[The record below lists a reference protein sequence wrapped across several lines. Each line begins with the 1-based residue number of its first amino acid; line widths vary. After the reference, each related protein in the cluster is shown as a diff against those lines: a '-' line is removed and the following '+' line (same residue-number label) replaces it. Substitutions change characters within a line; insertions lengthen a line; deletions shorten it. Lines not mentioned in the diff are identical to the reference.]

1 MRNLERLGCKVKGY
15 SFGTHY
21 RLMPLKN
28 QINKTQQY
36 INRKRFD
43 TKLYKFHFNNYG
55 FSDRLV
61 FTTPVKSEFTI
72 YRIKGLGR
80 LMMDVMSER
89 GIRQITGAIVYDS
102 NLYFWLKPEPN
113 INFELTFPG
122 GYQYNIYLAKP
133 MVNEE
138 ALRTIK
144 VEIECAIKPVKEKN
158 ENSGPSRD
166 KT

>member
-1 MRNLERLGCKVKGY
+1 
-15 SFGTHY
+15 
-21 RLMPLKN
+21 
-28 QINKTQQY
+28 
-36 INRKRFD
+36 
-43 TKLYKFHFNNYG
+43 
-55 FSDRLV
+55 
-61 FTTPVKSEFTI
+61 
-72 YRIKGLGR
+72 
-80 LMMDVMSER
+80 MSER

-158 ENSGPSRD
+158 ENAT
-166 KT
+166 KTQTRRGEQQQNEHVKSAPNLLPMLT